1 MPSHDFV
8 KTNDILY
15 SDQLTHF
22 AACMHSCIGVLNL
35 TSEDTAAAINDAVL
49 FGRYITYANTVAAYG
64 KNLLKGIKQLQ
75 RSYYRR
81 WQMFLLVQRRNRQII
96 ERPKRNQCST
106 VR

>member
-15 SDQLTHF
+15 SDQLTHA

-64 KNLLKGIKQLQ
+64 KDLLKGIKQLH
-75 RSYYRR
+75 SG
-81 WQMFLLVQRRNRQII
+81 VII
-96 ERPKRNQCST
+96 GVGKCFYSFKEGTDK
-106 VR
+106 